1 MNHGGS
7 GGSGSGA
14 PKTPYSEEEEIMKAW
29 YAFERALCRFL
40 LVISGLTLAFMLLF
54 TLTNVVMR
62 AFGKP
67 IVGDFEIIS
76 FLGAVVIGFAIP
88 YTSLYKGH
96 IAVDFLLAMLP
107 RTASDWIELATRII
121 AIALF
126 LWLAWNFVLV
136 SLDLIKNKEVTPMFR
151 LPYYPISFG
160 LAFCCVM
167 QCVTLVSQIARIV
180 GGRHE

>member
-1 MNHGGS
+1 
-7 GGSGSGA
+7 
-14 PKTPYSEEEEIMKAW
+14 MKACMPSNVPCV
-29 YAFERALCRFL
+29 ACFCSFPD
-40 LVISGLTLAFMLLF
+40 STLAFMLLF

-88 YTSLYKGH
+88 YTSLCKGH

-107 RTASDWIELATRII
+107 RTTSDWINLATRII

-126 LWLAWNFVLV
+126 
-136 SLDLIKNKEVTPMFR
+136 S
-151 LPYYPISFG
+151 G
-160 LAFCCVM
+160 
-167 QCVTLVSQIARIV
+167 
-180 GGRHE
+180 

>member
-1 MNHGGS
+1 MQ
-7 GGSGSGA
+7 
-14 PKTPYSEEEEIMKAW
+14 AW
-29 YAFERALCRFL
+29 YAFERVLCRL
-40 LVISGLTLAFMLLF
+40 LLLISGLTLAFMFLF

-107 RTASDWIELATRII
+107 KTTSDWIEVATRII
-121 AIALF
+121 GIALF
-126 LWLAWNFVLV
+126 VWLSWNFVLM
-136 SLDLIKNKEVTPMFR
+136 SLDLIRTKEVTPAFKM
-151 LPYYPISFG
+151 PYYPISFG
-160 LAFCCVM
+160 LAFCCVA
-167 QCVTLVSQIARIV
+167 QCVTFVSQIAKIV

>member
-1 MNHGGS
+1 
-7 GGSGSGA
+7 
-14 PKTPYSEEEEIMKAW
+14 MKAW
-29 YAFERALCRFL
+29 YAFERALCRYL
-40 LVISGLTLAFMLLF
+40 LLLSELTLAFMLLF

-88 YTSLYKGH
+88 YTSLYRGH

-107 RTASDWIELATRII
+107 RTVSGWIELATRVI
-121 AIALF
+121 AIVFF
-126 LWLAWNFVLV
+126 LWLAWNFILM
-136 SLDLIKNKEVTPMFR
+136 SFDLIKTKEVTPMFR
-151 LPYYPISFG
+151 MPYYPISFG
-160 LAFCCVM
+160 LAFCCAM
-167 QCVTLVSQIARIV
+167 QCVTLISQIARIV

>member
-1 MNHGGS
+1 
-7 GGSGSGA
+7 
-14 PKTPYSEEEEIMKAW
+14 MKAW
-29 YAFERALCRFL
+29 YAFERAMCRYL
-40 LVISGLTLAFMLLF
+40 LLLSELTLAFMLVF

-121 AIALF
+121 GIAFF
-126 LWLAWNFVLV
+126 LWLAWNFVLI
-136 SLDLIKNKEVTPMFR
+136 SLDLIKTKEVTPVFR
-151 LPYYPISFG
+151 MPYYPISFG
-160 LAFCCVM
+160 LALCCVA
-167 QCVTLVSQIARIV
+167 QCVTFISQIARIV